1 MGLCLAFAMGCHG
14 TPSAEITGGT
24 PTRAPLGESQEV
36 GATAAPSPL
45 AGPSPVVVELYS
57 SEGCSSCPSA
67 ETVLRDLEGDPSIVP
82 LELHVDYWNGLG
94 WADPY
99 SKAAYSARQRMY
111 SSRIHQDGIYTPEAI
126 VNGATGVV
134 GSDRRKLL
142 SLVRDARA
150 VPSKTRL
157 TMVREGEGL
166 VLKVTET
173 KGAAKGE
180 IRLFTAESGLVTR
193 VLHGENEGKTLAHG
207 PVVREIEGL
216 GPSRD
221 GLTIRIAKP
230 KQNHVHYAATVAD
243 SRSWAILG
251 AAVAE

>member
-1 MGLCLAFAMGCHG
+1 M
-14 TPSAEITGGT
+14 
-24 PTRAPLGESQEV
+24 
-36 GATAAPSPL
+36 
-45 AGPSPVVVELYS
+45 
-57 SEGCSSCPSA
+57 
-67 ETVLRDLEGDPSIVP
+67 LRDLEGDPSIVP

-180 IRLFTAESGLVTR
+180 IWLFTAESGLVTR

-207 PVVREIEGL
+207 PVVRELETL

-230 KQNHVHYAATVAD
+230 KQSHVHYAATVAD